1 MGSHTPQKGNDPA
14 TTGERAFRAV
24 ALGYTRAAKP
34 VAPAPRIAMAHRL
47 TLSRAAPLV
56 GVTRATLQRMVRD
69 GELDCADGLVSTEA
83 LLAAFPG
90 ARLEGEGDLDRV
102 TRIREESFGR
112 RIRERLLPSQEV
124 LAQRLFNQARELAD
138 TRRHLQRYHGLVDAM
153 RERLRALGE
162 HDARAADLLRW
173 TDAEF
178 ARALALEGADR
189 LEVLD
194 TVLAVVTPRVTVRP
208 SGREFVVEGHDTLLA
223 AGLKAG
229 LAFAYG
235 CGNGTCGLCRA
246 RVVGGEVR
254 QSRPHDYPLSEAER
268 AQGHVLMCCSVPLG
282 DVQVEALEAGQP
294 NDIPTQRLV
303 ASVRAVGVLDDET
316 RLLHLQTP
324 RSNRLRFLAGQG
336 VWLGIAGSAG
346 AGDADAF
353 LPIASCPCD
362 DRNLHF
368 HVERDDSDPFRARL
382 FADALKPG
390 DAVSVTGPE
399 GRFVLDGSTARP
411 LVFAAC
417 DLGFAPVRSLV
428 EHALAAEAATSIDL
442 LRLSTRAGGRYLENQ
457 CRAWADSLDAFRYAG
472 MDHAEAAAGAR
483 ALVASWTPAGRAA
496 DCDVFIAGPAPF
508 VESAREAFVDAGVE
522 AARIAGETP

>member
-1 MGSHTPQKGNDPA
+1 
-14 TTGERAFRAV
+14 
-24 ALGYTRAAKP
+24 
-34 VAPAPRIAMAHRL
+34 MAHRL

-56 GVTRATLQRMVRD
+56 GVPRSTLQRMVRD
-69 GELDCADGLVSTEA
+69 GELACADGLVATDE
-83 LLAAFPG
+83 LLRAFPD

-112 RIRERLLPSQEV
+112 RIRDRLLPSQEV
-124 LAQRLFNQARELAD
+124 LAQRLFAQARELAD
-138 TRRHLQRYHGLVDAM
+138 TRRHLQRYHGLVEAM
-153 RERLRALGE
+153 LERLRAHGE
-162 HDARAADLLRW
+162 HDAAAAGLARW
-173 TDAEF
+173 ADGEL

-194 TVLAVVTPRVTVRP
+194 TVLGVVSPRVTVRP

-246 RVVGGEVR
+246 RVVAGEVR
-254 QSRPHDYPLSEAER
+254 QVRPHDHPLSEAER
-268 AQGHVLMCCSVPLG
+268 AQGHVLMCCNVPLG

-294 NDIPTQRLV
+294 ADIPAQRLV
-303 ASVRAVGVLDDET
+303 ATVRAVSELDRET

-336 VWLGIAGSAG
+336 VWLGVAGTAD
-346 AGDADAF
+346 AGDANAF

-368 HVERDDSDPFRARL
+368 HLDRDDTDPFRARL
-382 FADALKPG
+382 FAGAIKAG
-390 DAVSVTGPE
+390 DAVSITGPE
-399 GRFVLDGSTARP
+399 GRFVLDGGHARP

-417 DLGFAPVRSLV
+417 DLGFAPVKSLI

-442 LRLSTRAGGRYLENQ
+442 LRLATGAGGRYLENQ

-472 MDHAEAAAGAR
+472 IDEADGAAGAR
-483 ALVASWTPAGRAA
+483 ALVSSWSPSGPASA
-496 DCDVFIAGPAPF
+496 CDVFIAGPATF
-508 VESAREAFVDAGVE
+508 VE
-522 AARIAGETP
+522 AARDAFALAGVEPARIATEIP